1 MKRGDAM
8 ITGKLREHASSRD
21 SVQCPSYH
29 LESVCHVPGN
39 SCFYCLLKVDFITDF
54 KKIHV
59 YIHQDSINIYC
70 MPTVCQ
76 TF

>member
-21 SVQCPSYH
+21 SVQC
-29 LESVCHVPGN
+29 HVPGT
-39 SCFYCLLKVDFITDF
+39 SCFYCLLKVDFIADF